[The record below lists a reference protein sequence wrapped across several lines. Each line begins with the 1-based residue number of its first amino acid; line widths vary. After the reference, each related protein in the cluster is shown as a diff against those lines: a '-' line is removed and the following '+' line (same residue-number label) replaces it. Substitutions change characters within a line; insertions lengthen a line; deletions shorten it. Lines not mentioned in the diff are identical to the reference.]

1 MVTFGRSHATI
12 PYDRGSTLRFA
23 DLCSAQS
30 RLFLG
35 RRAIE
40 RIFSNPDN
48 DDDDNS
54 DDDDVSDDND
64 GDNVADDDAG
74 AKAMLDGVDCAVAPK
89 MNTSLVVA
97 SGMIGAV
104 GGAKESAE
112 RNCGSG

>member
-23 DLCSAQS
+23 DLCSA
-30 RLFLG
+30 RLLLG

-40 RIFSNPDN
+40 RGFSNPDN
-48 DDDDNS
+48 DDDDDNS

-74 AKAMLDGVDCAVAPK
+74 EGAMPDMDCAAVPK
-89 MNTSLVVA
+89 MNTSLVA
-97 SGMIGAV
+97 ISGIVGAV
-104 GGAKESAE
+104 GGAKENAE
-112 RNCGSG
+112 

>member
-40 RIFSNPDN
+40 RIFSKPDN

-89 MNTSLVVA
+89 MNTSLVGA

-104 GGAKESAE
+104 GGAKENAE